1 MSSLAKVF
9 ITHALLPLT
18 LLDKSSRNH
27 HNPRFY
33 MQPFLLPNISAHRPA
48 GAATPMRR

>member
-18 LLDKSSRNH
+18 LLDKSRRNH
-27 HNPRFY
+27 HNPRLY
-33 MQPFLLPNISAHRPA
+33 MQPFLLPNILAHLLI
-48 GAATPMRR
+48 GAAAPIRR